1 MGETVVSKVPCSVAI
16 RTAQAMVQEV
26 PEAAH
31 SSISSLAQCG
41 ESHSERDTHRLANRF
56 RLSVNIPIS
65 TMKVGEVLM
74 PYLKMSHW
82 AQFLISQGLWHHLAG
97 LKQRD
102 PERTAAIWRTFWDRY
117 RCINPNHEIYKR
129 TGLDLGSVCALMIH
143 GDEGRSQKKAP
154 IMVLAAHSILGFGL
168 STSKVPKDEYLS
180 MKLNYESPTWT
191 TRFLLAVAPRHFY
204 ADNDDHMQNMMNAIS
219 LDLQSLYNDGVPT
232 LDGNQVYFCPLAL
245 MGDWPFVA
253 KAGALS
259 RSFLNISKHANA
271 RSAPKGI
278 CHRCQ
283 ADRVAWEWE
292 NFEPE
297 TPTWLQ
303 SENTLSPYVVEPAVL
318 MLPMNRENTP
328 KWFAWDLFHA
338 WHLGAGKSFMASA
351 FVLLCMSALYF
362 GSIDSRIEACSS
374 DFFAWCKDTK
384 RRPYIRKLTK
394 EMLGWQQT
402 SNYPSGGWS
411 KGLTTTALMIFFLW
425 MCDRNPAAVEADAL
439 LNIAFKAARRT
450 LDSIS

>member
-283 ADRVAWEWE
+283 ADRVGWEWE

-374 DFFAWCKDTK
+374 DFFCMVQRHQKATIHSEVNKGNAGLAANLKLPLWWMEQRIDNYSSHEFFFCGCVTEIPQLLK
-384 RRPYIRKLTK
+384 RMP
-394 EMLGWQQT
+394 
-402 SNYPSGGWS
+402 
-411 KGLTTTALMIFFLW
+411 
-425 MCDRNPAAVEADAL
+425 C
-439 LNIAFKAARRT
+439 
-450 LDSIS
+450 

>member
-328 KWFAWDLFHA
+328 KWFRLGPFSRVASRCWQEFH
-338 WHLGAGKSFMASA
+338 GISI
-351 FVLLCMSALYF
+351 CALVHV
-362 GSIDSRIEACSS
+362 G
-374 DFFAWCKDTK
+374 
-384 RRPYIRKLTK
+384 
-394 EMLGWQQT
+394 
-402 SNYPSGGWS
+402 
-411 KGLTTTALMIFFLW
+411 
-425 MCDRNPAAVEADAL
+425 AL
-439 LNIAFKAARRT
+439 LWVH
-450 LDSIS
+450 